1 MLGDGRLPDFFVD
14 VDGYLGS
21 VLWSWNFLPCNR
33 FIVNIV
39 EGTKITSMK
48 QRRLD
53 WGWISLVR

>member
-1 MLGDGRLPDFFVD
+1 MRDRLPGLPVD
-14 VDGYLGS
+14 VDRYLGS

-39 EGTKITSMK
+39 EGTKITSIE